1 MDDLYGAENKLLQS
15 QRVIPLLHLR
25 TAYGVSNTVR
35 NWKTARDGSWRLPNV
50 WLGHGE
56 TMIFRRKLLAVFALT
71 VLVSVVAVAW
81 SISSLTRRAFEKANE
96 ERTAALVAQFRRE
109 FNRRGEEVVHRVE
122 TIAASEGTTRM
133 ALALSHGSPDYGA
146 YLNEARTIADN
157 QQLDFLE
164 FIDSQ
169 GTIISSAQWPA
180 KFGYKE
186 TLTLASAI
194 PKDAFLKQEE
204 LPDGA
209 ALGLFAVREVNLGGE
224 AAFRDRRPPD

>member
-1 MDDLYGAENKLLQS
+1 
-15 QRVIPLLHLR
+15 
-25 TAYGVSNTVR
+25 
-35 NWKTARDGSWRLPNV
+35 
-50 WLGHGE
+50 
-56 TMIFRRKLLAVFALT
+56 MIFRRKLLAVFALT

-81 SISSLTRRAFEKANE
+81 SISSFTRRAFEKANE
-96 ERTAALVAQFRRE
+96 ERSAALVAQFRRE
-109 FNRRGEEVVHRVE
+109 FNRRGEEVAHRVE

-157 QQLDFLE
+157 HQLDFLE

-186 TLTLASAI
+186 TLTLAATI

-209 ALGLFAVREVNLGGE
+209 ALGLFAVRAGEPGGE
-224 AAFRDRRPPD
+224 AALRDRRPPH